1 MGFFDIFKKN
11 KPVKQEKHDYISN
24 DEPFKRQ
31 DKVKINGDLE
41 SGITLITIFLI
52 LILGNFMIL
61 YVCKYRIQ
69 NQFSTFLA
77 QRFIML

>member
-41 SGITLITIFLI
+41 SGITFDYYL
-52 LILGNFMIL
+52 
-61 YVCKYRIQ
+61 
-69 NQFSTFLA
+69 S
-77 QRFIML
+77 